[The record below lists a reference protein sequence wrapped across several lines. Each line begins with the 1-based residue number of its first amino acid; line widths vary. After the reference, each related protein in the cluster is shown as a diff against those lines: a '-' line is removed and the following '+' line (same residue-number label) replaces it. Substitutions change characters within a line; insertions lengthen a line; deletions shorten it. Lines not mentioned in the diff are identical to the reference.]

1 MLNIALQKTEDG
13 KDDAENSGQG
23 SNSVENKPGTGSGEN
38 QKEDES
44 TNKTLPG
51 GKYAIKEVT
60 SSSPMFRV
68 VSCEL
73 ISANGEMYADITLN
87 GTGYDYLYA
96 GTADAAG
103 KAKQEEW
110 SCYKENALGRYV
122 YKIGRAHV

>member
-1 MLNIALQKTEDG
+1 
-13 KDDAENSGQG
+13 
-23 SNSVENKPGTGSGEN
+23 
-38 QKEDES
+38 
-44 TNKTLPG
+44 
-51 GKYAIKEVT
+51 
-60 SSSPMFRV
+60 MFRV

-122 YKIGRAHV
+122 YRVKVTSVDKGIAIAAHSKKIINGMTVH